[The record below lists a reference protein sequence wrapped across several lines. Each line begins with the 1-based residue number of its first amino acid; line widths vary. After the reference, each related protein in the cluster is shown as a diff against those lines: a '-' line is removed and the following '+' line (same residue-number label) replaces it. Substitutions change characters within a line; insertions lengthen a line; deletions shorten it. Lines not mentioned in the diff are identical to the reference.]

1 MHFVA
6 LVPNCGAEWG
16 NFEVLQKIEYQ
27 VKVNLKQNNAIRAMF
42 QGNLGPKNRFM
53 CFKSQNFDLKRSKNL
68 KICQKNPR
76 GAQCGSQTKSTLW
89 GGSHKA
95 RKI

>member
-27 VKVNLKQNNAIRAMF
+27 VKVNLKQKKTIRAM
-42 QGNLGPKNRFM
+42 L
-53 CFKSQNFDLKRSKNL
+53 
-68 KICQKNPR
+68 
-76 GAQCGSQTKSTLW
+76 
-89 GGSHKA
+89 
-95 RKI
+95 